1 MLTYAVT
8 PDTYL
13 GIEAISPVFLKVA
26 PSFCVFP
33 TAATKDGTQLL
44 YGTQFWYDTQLFEGT
59 QLFYD
64 ILSYC
69 LVLSLILSYCM
80 ILSYSFYEYKRT
92 KTDKG
97 WGRPL
102 RVRRR
107 AGVCVS
113 DWGGVRSSFRVA
125 GGLYCTRC
133 RCHFRRH
140 ARLHEIYRNKK

>member
-44 YGTQFWYDTQLFEGT
+44 YDTSYCT
-59 QLFYD
+59 V
-64 ILSYC
+64 LSYSK
-69 LVLSLILSYCM
+69 VLSYCM
-80 ILSYSFYEYKRT
+80 ILSYCMMLSDSFYEYKRT

-107 AGVCVS
+107 DGVCVS
-113 DWGGVRSSFRVA
+113 DWGGMRSAFCVA